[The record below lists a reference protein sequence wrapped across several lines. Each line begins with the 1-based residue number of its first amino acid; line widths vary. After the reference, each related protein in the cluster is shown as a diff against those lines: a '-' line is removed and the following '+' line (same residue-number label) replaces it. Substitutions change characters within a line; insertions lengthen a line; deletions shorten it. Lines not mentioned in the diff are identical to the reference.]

1 MTLLSRINLIKRLF
15 QSKKFR
21 DAYVYEHVR
30 NGVPFQIR
38 ALRKD
43 RNWSQLELAQAANTS
58 RTVITRI
65 EDPNYG
71 KLTLKTLLQVASA
84 FNVALLIKFVPF
96 SRLVREYEDVSWQ
109 ALGARSVDDPEE
121 AARLEAWASESS
133 PARAIVIAGA
143 GTGKTAIAIHAMERA
158 LQTSMLEPP
167 ARKDHVRPRIFS
179 PLLSES
185 IVTMEGESTQA
196 AA

>member
-1 MTLLSRINLIKRLF
+1 VTLLSKINLVKQLF
-15 QSKKFR
+15 ESKKFR

-30 NGVPFQIR
+30 NGIPFQIR

-43 RNWSQLELAQAANTS
+43 RNWSQLELAEAANTS

-71 KLTLKTLLQVASA
+71 KLTIKTLLQIASA

-109 ALGARSVDDPEE
+109 ALGVKSVADKEE
-121 AARLEAWASESS
+121 VAKLEAWASGQSIDLLASLKQQTAAQFRTLDEPVSTSAVQHTLVFSS
-133 PARAIVIAGA
+133 PTLVSEKDNSTSNQNVIEPAARA
-143 GTGKTAIAIHAMERA
+143 
-158 LQTSMLEPP
+158 
-167 ARKDHVRPRIFS
+167 
-179 PLLSES
+179 
-185 IVTMEGESTQA
+185 A